1 MKKGFFLSFL
11 KKKKNLKFRLRLSN
25 NDKLK
30 VSTGKLINIVNLK

>member
-1 MKKGFFLSFL
+1 MKKGFL
-11 KKKKNLKFRLRLSN
+11 KKKNLKFRLRLSD